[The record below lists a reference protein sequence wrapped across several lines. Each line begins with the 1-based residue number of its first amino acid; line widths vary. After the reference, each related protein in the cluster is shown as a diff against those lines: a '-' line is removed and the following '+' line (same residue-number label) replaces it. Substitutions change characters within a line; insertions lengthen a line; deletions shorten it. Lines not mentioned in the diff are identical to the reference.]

1 MAMIGRSVPSYVLLG
16 VGTAVSL
23 LAGPVLQGL
32 WPDWRW
38 QHLPLH
44 STMEALGGLA
54 SIGMAG
60 VLFQRSEYLQGGKYE
75 ALGSG
80 LLGMG
85 LLAICHAIAE
95 PGNGFVLLRNM
106 ASLVG
111 GVGFASVW
119 RSDSEQAAPRR
130 SWLPWLTAT
139 GTVGFGIWVLATPA
153 QVPEMI
159 RSGEF
164 TPTAVAP
171 QSLASLLFFAAAWR
185 LLADYARTD
194 RSEDYLFA
202 CLALLFAL
210 AELVFMYSVMWDT
223 RWWFWH
229 TLRLA
234 ACLLMLGYLGQ
245 GYLRIVADLK
255 HSLAQTRQA
264 EETLRRSEHRL
275 KEALDER
282 QRMAEDL
289 HDGAIQAL
297 YAIALGLERCQRQ
310 AEVAPQETAGRL
322 EAAVKDLQTVIR
334 DLRGYLVGLEA
345 PIRNGQELEAALAA
359 LVRSMDSPIQTRF
372 QLTVDPAAAA
382 LVTAEQA
389 NHLVAIAREAMS
401 NSVRHA
407 RAQAGKVLLELR
419 DGHVR
424 FAVEDDGIGFEPA
437 ARQPTGHGLKNM
449 EARAR
454 KLGGSLSVVSE
465 PGRGTRIIC
474 DLPREPAHAST

>member
-1 MAMIGRSVPSYVLLG
+1 MAMISRSISAYVLLG
-16 VGTAVSL
+16 VGAAVSL
-23 LAGPVLQGL
+23 LAGPVLHGL

-38 QHLPLH
+38 HHLPLH

-60 VLFQRSEYLQGGKYE
+60 VLFQRPEHQQGGKFQ

-85 LLAICHAIAE
+85 LLAIFHAIAE

-111 GVGFASVW
+111 GIGFAFVW
-119 RSDSEQAAPRR
+119 RSDSEQAPSRR
-130 SWLPWLTAT
+130 AWLPWLTAT
-139 GTVGFGIWVLATPA
+139 GTVGFGIWVLTTPA

-159 RSGEF
+159 RSEEF

-171 QSLASLLFFAAAWR
+171 QSLASLLFVTAAWR
-185 LLADYARTD
+185 LLADYTRTD

-202 CLALLFAL
+202 CLALLFAM

-229 TLRLA
+229 TLRLT
-234 ACLLMLGYLGQ
+234 ACLLMLGYLGKS
-245 GYLRIVADLK
+245 YLHMVADLK
-255 HSLAQTRQA
+255 NSLVHTKHA
-264 EETLRRSEHRL
+264 EETLRRSERQL

-289 HDGAIQAL
+289 HDGAIQSI
-297 YAIALGLERCQRQ
+297 YAITLGLERCQRQ
-310 AEVAPQETAGRL
+310 TGVAPQETAGRL
-322 EAAVKDLQTVIR
+322 GNAVKDLKSVIR

-345 PIRNGQELEAALAA
+345 PIRNGQELEAALDAM
-359 LVRSMDSPIQTRF
+359 VQTMDNPNQTRF
-372 QLTVDPAAAA
+372 RLDTNPAA
-382 LVTAEQA
+382 LDQVTAEQA
-389 NHLVAIAREAMS
+389 SHLVAIAREAMS

-407 RAQAGKVLLELR
+407 GAQAGKVSLELR

-424 FAVEDDGIGFEPA
+424 LVVEDDGTGFEPS
-437 ARQPTGHGLKNM
+437 ARQLTGHGLKNM

-454 KLGGSLSVVSE
+454 KIGGSLSVLSE

-474 DLPREPAHAST
+474 DLPREPIHAST

>member
-1 MAMIGRSVPSYVLLG
+1 MAMIGRSVSAYVLLG
-16 VGTAVSL
+16 VGAAVSL
-23 LAGPVLQGL
+23 LAGPVLHGL

-38 QHLPLH
+38 HHLPLH
-44 STMEALGGLA
+44 SSMEALGGLA
-54 SIGMAG
+54 SIAMAG
-60 VLFQRSEYLQGGKYE
+60 VLFQRLERQQGGKFQ

-85 LLAICHAIAE
+85 LLAIFHAIAE

-106 ASLVG
+106 ASLAG
-111 GVGFASVW
+111 GVGFALVW
-119 RSDSEQAAPRR
+119 RSDSEQAPSRR
-130 SWLPWLTAT
+130 SWIPWLITIAA
-139 GTVGFGIWVLATPA
+139 VWFGVWTLVAPA

-159 RSGEF
+159 RNGEF

-171 QSLASLLFFAAAWR
+171 QSLASLLFLAAAWR
-185 LLADYARTD
+185 LLADYTHTD

-202 CLALLFAL
+202 CLALLFAM
-210 AELVFMYSVMWDT
+210 AELVFMYSTMWDT

-229 TLRLA
+229 TLRLT

-255 HSLAQTRQA
+255 NSLVQTREA

-275 KEALDER
+275 KQALDER

-289 HDGAIQAL
+289 HDGAIQSI

-310 AEVAPQETAGRL
+310 AGIAPQETAGRL
-322 EAAVKDLQTVIR
+322 ETAVKDLKSVIR
-334 DLRGYLVGLEA
+334 DLRGYLVDLEV
-345 PIRNGQELEAALAA
+345 PIGNGQELEAALASV
-359 LVRSMDSPIQTRF
+359 VRSMDNPIQTRF
-372 QLTVDPAAAA
+372 RLTVNPAAVA

-407 RAQAGKVLLELR
+407 RAQAGKVSLELH

-424 FAVEDDGIGFEPA
+424 LAVEDDGTGFEPS
-437 ARQPTGHGLKNM
+437 ARQLTGHGLKNM

-454 KLGGSLSVVSE
+454 KLGGSLSVLSE

-474 DLPREPAHAST
+474 DLPREPTHASS